1 MLFVAAAATDVY
13 MNVLESLANMERQYL
28 RVLDMSMASHDERE
42 AMEQKYV
49 SYSDS
54 IRRQV
59 ANLLCVTDH

>member
-1 MLFVAAAATDVY
+1 